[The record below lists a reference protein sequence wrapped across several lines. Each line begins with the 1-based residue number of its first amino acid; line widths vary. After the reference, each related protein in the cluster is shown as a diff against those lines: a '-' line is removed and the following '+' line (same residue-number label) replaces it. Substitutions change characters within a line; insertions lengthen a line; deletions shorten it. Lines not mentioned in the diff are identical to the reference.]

1 MHDQLSDD
9 ILPAIRVAALYHF
22 THIDDPAS
30 LRDRLRKKCEVLGI
44 RGTLL
49 LAAEGMNGTISGA
62 VDNVERLLAELRGLP
77 GCAGLDVKYSGAREH
92 PFARMKVKLKPEI
105 VTMGVEGI
113 DAARDAGTHVD
124 PEEWNA
130 LLARPDLILI
140 DTRNDYEVELGT
152 FAGALNPNIR
162 NFREFPAWFSDLKE
176 RLRENGQSAPPIAM
190 FCTGGIRCEKSTAF
204 ARSVGCQEVYHL
216 KGGIL
221 RYLEEI
227 PAENSLWRGNCF
239 VFDERVS
246 VGQDLALTDD
256 RMCRQC
262 GRPHPFGTGHDCPP
276 SGSRGME

>member
-62 VDNVERLLAELRGLP
+62 ADNVERLLAELRGLP

-130 LLARPDLILI
+130 LLARPDLVLI

-262 GRPHPFGTGHDCPP
+262 GRPHPSGTGHDCSP
-276 SGSRGME
+276 SGSRGTE

>member
-62 VDNVERLLAELRGLP
+62 ADNVERLLAELRGLP

-262 GRPHPFGTGHDCPP
+262 GRPHPSGTGHDCSP
-276 SGSRGME
+276 SGSRGTE